1 MKKLTAL
8 FLALLL
14 LTACG
19 QGMTAYAEDYEYEE
33 ESGDGY
39 DEWTEDDEWYDDE
52 EYDDEWYDDEEY
64 DDEWYDDEYDET
76 YMSGQGY
83 SEEDDDYDED
93 EDDEYWDLDEMDTEP
108 QIWIT
113 EDEYDEELYEKFYGK
128 EEQLDTSAIPAEIED
143 EIIYTARTTFATI
156 AISNHGSIYYIQNG
170 KITEHWVGG
179 VTGEKDI
186 IFDASE
192 IYPDAD
198 YRWYGY
204 VGGTFYGFSDSNPVK
219 LINKC
224 DEFSYTGKAMYSFS
238 LIAATLEAFS
248 PYGKIFITNDARE
261 FEIVNGYVF
270 LRCRSGIYV
279 VNASPYALCSMKQEY
294 LDEHGVPLIRLD
306 DAGAMLSD
314 YSGQLNINRSYNA
327 GKSEEELA
335 DAFDAK
341 YGTDFSK
348 WGNPRYDFK
357 IEDLDLMN
365 GLEFQQVYNNYDIGK
380 HDKKGSYLDL
390 EFISCGD
397 YSGNLH
403 YKFNNGGTVSSVKYE
418 ALNCGEADFEEFRAY
433 LQRAGGTELV
443 EFTLAPN
450 ADTGYIYKLGDKRIY
465 LEYTEETAGSSGIV
479 SISMVYGS

>member
-1 MKKLTAL
+1 MKKFLIL
-8 FLALLL
+8 SLALMLM
-14 LTACG
+14 LTGCG
-19 QGMTAYAEDYEYEE
+19 QSTIAQTAQAEE
-33 ESGDGY
+33 ESTGEY
-39 DEWTEDDEWYDDE
+39 SVDESVTDNGNIDDSSESEDEVYL
-52 EYDDEWYDDEEY
+52 
-64 DDEWYDDEYDET
+64 
-76 YMSGQGY
+76 SGQAY
-83 SEEDDDYDED
+83 SEEDIGDGEMGED
-93 EDDEYWDLDEMDTEP
+93 EEAWYESQLEP
-108 QIWIT
+108 QIFFNDT
-113 EDEYDEELYEKFYGK
+113 EYDEELYEKFYGK

-143 EIIYTARTTFATI
+143 EIIYTTRTTFATI
-156 AISNHGSIYYIQNG
+156 AISNHGSIYYIQND

-179 VTGEKDI
+179 VTSEKDI

-204 VGGTFYGFSDSNPVK
+204 VGGKLYGFSDSNPVK

-224 DEFSYTGKAMYSFS
+224 DEFSYTGTAMYSFS

-270 LRCRSGIYV
+270 LRCRSGMYV
-279 VNASPYALCSMKQEY
+279 VNASPYAICSMKQEY

-314 YSGQLNINRSYNA
+314 YSGQVDINRSYNA
-327 GKSEEELA
+327 GKSEAELA
-335 DAFDAK
+335 DAFNEK
-341 YGTDFSK
+341 YGIDFSK

-397 YSGNLH
+397 YFGNLH
-403 YKFNNGGTVSSVKYE
+403 YKFNNGGKVSGVKYE
-418 ALNCGEADFEEFRAY
+418 ALNCGEADFDEFRAY
-433 LQRAGGTELV
+433 LQRAGAAELV
-443 EFTLAPN
+443 EFTLDPN
-450 ADTGYIYKLGDKRIY
+450 ATTGYIYKLGDKRIY
-465 LEYTEETAGSSGIV
+465 LEYTEETARNSGIV
-479 SISMVYGS
+479 SISMTYGN

>member
-1 MKKLTAL
+1 MKKFLIL
-8 FLALLL
+8 SLALMLM
-14 LTACG
+14 LTGCG
-19 QGMTAYAEDYEYEE
+19 QSTIAQTAQAEEG
-33 ESGDGY
+33 S
-39 DEWTEDDEWYDDE
+39 T
-52 EYDDEWYDDEEY
+52 
-64 DDEWYDDEYDET
+64 DEYSVDESVT
-76 YMSGQGY
+76 DNGDIDNSSEPEDEVYLSGQAY
-83 SEEDDDYDED
+83 SEEDIGDGEDED
-93 EDDEYWDLDEMDTEP
+93 EEEYWDLDEMGVEP

-128 EEQLDTSAIPAEIED
+128 EEQLDTSTIPAEIED
-143 EIIYTARTTFATI
+143 EIIYTTRTTFATI

-179 VTGEKDI
+179 VTSEKDI

-204 VGGTFYGFSDSNPVK
+204 VGGKLYGFSDSNPVK
-219 LINKC
+219 LLNEC

-238 LIAATLEAFS
+238 LAAATLEAFS

-270 LRCRSGIYV
+270 LRCRSGMYV
-279 VNASPYALCSMKQEY
+279 VNASPYAICSMKQEY

-314 YSGQLNINRSYNA
+314 YSGQVDINRSYNA
-327 GKSEEELA
+327 GKSEAELA
-335 DAFDAK
+335 DAFNEK
-341 YGTDFSK
+341 YGIDFSK

-403 YKFNNGGTVSSVKYE
+403 YKFNNGGTVSGVKYE

-433 LQRAGGTELV
+433 LQRAGAAELV
-443 EFTLAPN
+443 EFTLDPN
-450 ADTGYIYKLGDKRIY
+450 ATTGYIYKLGDKRIY
-465 LEYTEETAGSSGIV
+465 LEYTEETARNSGIV
-479 SISMVYGS
+479 SISMTYGN

>member
-1 MKKLTAL
+1 MKKFLIL
-8 FLALLL
+8 SLALMM
-14 LTACG
+14 LTIFG
-19 QGMTAYAEDYEYEE
+19 QSTIAQTAQAEETSTDEYIADESVTD
-33 ESGDGY
+33 SGDVDDFNESE
-39 DEWTEDDEWYDDE
+39 DEAFF
-52 EYDDEWYDDEEY
+52 
-64 DDEWYDDEYDET
+64 
-76 YMSGQGY
+76 SGQDY
-83 SEEDDDYDED
+83 SEEDIGDGEDED
-93 EDDEYWDLDEMDTEP
+93 EEYWDLDEMDVEP
-108 QIWIT
+108 QIWLT

-128 EEQLDTSAIPAEIED
+128 GEQLDTSVIPAEIED

-179 VTGEKDI
+179 VTSEKDI

-204 VGGTFYGFSDSNPVK
+204 VGGKLYGFSDSNPVK

-270 LRCRSGIYV
+270 LRCRSGMYV

-397 YSGNLH
+397 YYGNLH
-403 YKFNNGGTVSSVKYE
+403 YKFNNGGTVSGVKYE
-418 ALNCGEADFEEFRAY
+418 ALNCGEADFDEFRAY

-443 EFTLAPN
+443 EFTLDPN